1 MGDEN
6 GCDVCGYG
14 SNIKQTFEVSMVQG
28 TGYTISGE
36 PTAFEGE
43 DYTFTVTI
51 ADGYRRRD
59 TFAVKV
65 NGEAVTESTETIGSF
80 TYENVQGPLS
90 ITVEGVEKIP
100 DFFTV
105 SLPDGTGKGYRVAS
119 VNGSSTV
126 PYGGDYQFTVT
137 MHENFRKGNRFQVLV
152 NDNEAITPDE
162 NGVYTL
168 TNVLENKTITVEGV
182 AAKPYSDTAK
192 IMMTITKGEN
202 TLYETPETGSD
213 QMLLL
218 TEMEIPY
225 FDIEINLGIFYYFL
239 AVLFIAGM
247 VNSVNLT
254 DGIDGLCSSVSAV
267 VGAFFAVVAFIM
279 LRPELAIFP
288 ATVIGGTVGFLMY
301 NFYPAKIFM
310 GDTGSLYLGGAVV
323 GMAFLIN
330 EPLII
335 LLAGIIY
342 LVEVASVILQVGY
355 FKLTHGKRIFKMA
368 PIHHHFEKCG
378 WSEVKIVGVFTL
390 ITAVACV
397 IAYFGL

>member
-1 MGDEN
+1 MKERMLIDFFSMTVGVFLVTWLILRKLIPFLKSKKIGQKIYDIGPRWHKGKEGTPIMGGLGFIIATLLGLAVITGVYIYFGRANELLGVWLTLALALLN
-6 GCDVCGYG
+6 GLIGFFD
-14 SNIKQTFEVSMVQG
+14 
-28 TGYTISGE
+28 
-36 PTAFEGE
+36 
-43 DYTFTVTI
+43 DYTKLI
-51 ADGYRRRD
+51 
-59 TFAVKV
+59 KKQ
-65 NGEAVTESTETIGSF
+65 N
-80 TYENVQGPLS
+80 QGFLAWQKLLLQ
-90 ITVEGVEKIP
+90 II
-100 DFFTV
+100 
-105 SLPDGTGKGYRVAS
+105 VATAYLWAMS
-119 VNGSSTV
+119 ACG
-126 PYGGDYQFTVT
+126 F
-137 MHENFRKGNRFQVLV
+137 
-152 NDNEAITPDE
+152 I
-162 NGVYTL
+162 
-168 TNVLENKTITVEGV
+168 
-182 AAKPYSDTAK
+182 DTA
-192 IMMTITKGEN
+192 
-202 TLYETPETGSD
+202 L
-213 QMLLL
+213 
-218 TEMEIPY
+218 EIPY
-225 FDIEINLGIFYYFL
+225 FDIEIELGIFYYFL

-279 LRPELAIFP
+279 LRPELAVFP

>member
-1 MGDEN
+1 MKERMLIEFFSMTVGVFLVTWLILRKLIPFLKSKKIGQKIYDIGPRWHKGKEGTPIMGGLGFIIATLLGLAVITGVYIYFGRASELLGVWLTLALALLN
-6 GCDVCGYG
+6 GLIGFFD
-14 SNIKQTFEVSMVQG
+14 
-28 TGYTISGE
+28 
-36 PTAFEGE
+36 
-43 DYTFTVTI
+43 DYTKLI
-51 ADGYRRRD
+51 
-59 TFAVKV
+59 KKQ
-65 NGEAVTESTETIGSF
+65 N
-80 TYENVQGPLS
+80 QGFLAWQKLLLQ
-90 ITVEGVEKIP
+90 II
-100 DFFTV
+100 
-105 SLPDGTGKGYRVAS
+105 VATAYLWAMS
-119 VNGSSTV
+119 ACG
-126 PYGGDYQFTVT
+126 F
-137 MHENFRKGNRFQVLV
+137 
-152 NDNEAITPDE
+152 I
-162 NGVYTL
+162 
-168 TNVLENKTITVEGV
+168 
-182 AAKPYSDTAK
+182 DTA
-192 IMMTITKGEN
+192 
-202 TLYETPETGSD
+202 L
-213 QMLLL
+213 
-218 TEMEIPY
+218 EIPY
-225 FDIEINLGIFYYFL
+225 FDIEIELGIFYYFL

-267 VGAFFAVVAFIM
+267 VGAFFAVAAFIM
-279 LRPELAIFP
+279 LRPELAVFP

-342 LVEVASVILQVGY
+342 LIEVASVILQVGY

>member
-1 MGDEN
+1 MKERMLIEFFSMTVGVFLVTWLILRKLIPFLKSKKIGQKIYDIGPRWHKGKEGTPIMGGLGFIIATLLGLAVITGVYIYFGRASELLGVWLTLALALLN
-6 GCDVCGYG
+6 GLIGFFD
-14 SNIKQTFEVSMVQG
+14 
-28 TGYTISGE
+28 
-36 PTAFEGE
+36 
-43 DYTFTVTI
+43 DYTKLI
-51 ADGYRRRD
+51 
-59 TFAVKV
+59 KKQ
-65 NGEAVTESTETIGSF
+65 N
-80 TYENVQGPLS
+80 QGFLAWQKLLLQ
-90 ITVEGVEKIP
+90 II
-100 DFFTV
+100 
-105 SLPDGTGKGYRVAS
+105 VATAYLWAMS
-119 VNGSSTV
+119 ACG
-126 PYGGDYQFTVT
+126 F
-137 MHENFRKGNRFQVLV
+137 
-152 NDNEAITPDE
+152 I
-162 NGVYTL
+162 
-168 TNVLENKTITVEGV
+168 
-182 AAKPYSDTAK
+182 DTA
-192 IMMTITKGEN
+192 
-202 TLYETPETGSD
+202 L
-213 QMLLL
+213 
-218 TEMEIPY
+218 EIPY
-225 FDIEINLGIFYYFL
+225 FDIEIELGIFYYFL

-279 LRPELAIFP
+279 LRPELAVFP

-342 LVEVASVILQVGY
+342 LIEVASVILQVGY